1 MDDKRDQYNEEESGR
16 FGRRFTPN
24 PMGGIPRANG
34 SNLPRANAAQGSM
47 PSYPDRPY
55 APQPQQQYAQP
66 PYQPQPQNLTPVMP
80 VMQVTP
86 IQQVTPTAFG
96 QQFVT
101 TGYPQ
106 ASYPNPPTAYAP
118 QRPVNEEFEFDPDT
132 QGTASLQDVQHK
144 KKGIF
149 GWKNRRDDDAI
160 NNIRNVIISYP
171 KTYTDVQMIIDSLRN
186 RQAIIVD
193 LTRINDKST
202 QRILDFLSGAI
213 YALCGSQQRI
223 GDNMFLF
230 TPDGVSIQGPTD
242 LKRRY
247 DHR

>member
-16 FGRRFTPN
+16 FGRRFTPSQGN
-24 PMGGIPRANG
+24 GGYRPPDFGAPAHPQIP
-34 SNLPRANAAQGSM
+34 PQ
-47 PSYPDRPY
+47 Y
-55 APQPQQQYAQP
+55 APQGNFGAGDPYRRQPVYRPTAAPQQVVA
-66 PYQPQPQNLTPVMP
+66 TPVAGQGVP
-80 VMQVTP
+80 N
-86 IQQVTPTAFG
+86 AFG
-96 QQFVT
+96 QQFVAPNAAYPMQ
-101 TGYPQ
+101 GYPQ
-106 ASYPNPPTAYAP
+106 GVNYGAP
-118 QRPVNEEFEFDPDT
+118 RAEEFDFDPDMQSGVAMPDT
-132 QGTASLQDVQHK
+132 QRK

-149 GWKNRRDDDAI
+149 GWKGRREDDGVGNI
-160 NNIRNVIISYP
+160 NNVVISYP
-171 KTYTDVQMIIDSLRN
+171 RTYTDVQMIIDSLRN

-242 LKRRY
+242 LKKKY
-247 DHR
+247 DNR